1 MDLKKLFNRFN
12 EIPDMTRK
20 YLVGTIAICGSSVL
34 DEVKINP
41 EEVCLLTSKEKILA
55 IMLRAELEIPGI
67 EQLKGKMNIPGIEKT
82 IIIPLVKNSVFYDV
96 RQTMID
102 KIANIKDGKV
112 DISYQEL
119 FNKINNE
126 LNLMVKNGMI
136 LRL

>member
-1 MDLKKLFNRFN
+1 
-12 EIPDMTRK
+12 
-20 YLVGTIAICGSSVL
+20 
-34 DEVKINP
+34 
-41 EEVCLLTSKEKILA
+41 
-55 IMLRAELEIPGI
+55 MLRAELEIPGI